1 MQFIGTVEFYVTLLL
16 AAAIIA
22 GIIAMPS
29 GHGPVETDFSEAFLT
44 FDPELTDLTPRMELE
59 CLPDGSV
66 KLTRIGLPDDI
77 DSTATM
83 ALSITRKGF
92 DLSAE
97 ERITPGARP
106 YLRTESQPVNKAT
119 FILSGLAQERYHMR
133 YNSEPT
139 TSFTTLS
146 FVNRPGLR
154 STRLFRHA

>member
-44 FDPELTDLTPRMELE
+44 FDPDLTDLTPRIELE
-59 CLPDGSV
+59 CLADGSV
-66 KLTRIGLPDDI
+66 KLTRIGLPDDL
-77 DSTATM
+77 DSSATV

-97 ERITPGARP
+97 ERITPGGRP
-106 YLRTESQPVNKAT
+106 YLRSETQPVNQAT
-119 FILSGLAQERYHMR
+119 FILGHLAQERYHLR
-133 YNSEPT
+133 YNSDPT
-139 TSFTTLS
+139 TSFATLS

>member
-29 GHGPVETDFSEAFLT
+29 GLGPVETDFSEAFLT

-77 DSTATM
+77 DSTATV

-97 ERITPGARP
+97 ERIHIHPLRSRSGAVSHALQ
-106 YLRTESQPVNKAT
+106 LRTDHQFHHPLVCQP
-119 FILSGLAQERYHMR
+119 SGSAFH
-133 YNSEPT
+133 P
-139 TSFTTLS
+139 SFQTCLT
-146 FVNRPGLR
+146 
-154 STRLFRHA
+154 RHA

>member
-59 CLPDGSV
+59 CLPD
-66 KLTRIGLPDDI
+66 DI
-77 DSTATM
+77 DSTATV

-154 STRLFRHA
+154 STHLFRHA

>member
-66 KLTRIGLPDDI
+66 KLTRIGLPDDMVLF
-77 DSTATM
+77 A
-83 ALSITRKGF
+83 ALTSSVSILEAVVSSLMDKF
-92 DLSAE
+92 
-97 ERITPGARP
+97 
-106 YLRTESQPVNKAT
+106 N
-119 FILSGLAQERYHMR
+119 
-133 YNSEPT
+133 
-139 TSFTTLS
+139 
-146 FVNRPGLR
+146 
-154 STRLFRHA
+154 